1 MIADRTDSTEAA
13 DPVRQGRPEKPSSAG
28 TSLPLPKAKQPD
40 ERVDHL
46 IDLAQMLLSEAE
58 ILAGD
63 KSFVDESRRLEA
75 LNISEGIDFFDEL
88 KRFEISLI
96 RLALAQTSGHQARA
110 AKLLKMNPTTL
121 NTKIKLFGIEY

>member
-1 MIADRTDSTEAA
+1 
-13 DPVRQGRPEKPSSAG
+13 
-28 TSLPLPKAKQPD
+28 
-40 ERVDHL
+40 VDHL
-46 IDLAQMLLSEAE
+46 IELAQTLLSEAE

-75 LNISEGIDFFDEL
+75 LNIAEGIDFFEEL

-110 AKLLKMNPTTL
+110 AKLLNIKPTTL
-121 NTKIKLFGIEY
+121 NTKIKLFEIDY

>member
-1 MIADRTDSTEAA
+1 MISKGTDRAEPASHPPAN
-13 DPVRQGRPEKPSSAG
+13 KPSASG
-28 TSLPLPKAKQPD
+28 TSPKKQP
-40 ERVDHL
+40 ERQRVDNL
-46 IDLAQMLLSEAE
+46 IELAHNLLSEAE

-63 KSFVDESRRLEA
+63 KSFVDETRRLEA
-75 LNISEGIDFFDEL
+75 LNIAEGIDFFDEI

-121 NTKIKLFGIEY
+121 NTKIKLFGIAY